1 MTNNTKTPDNFN
13 YFEICK
19 NCVDEDCCAD
29 PWFTFCA
36 KNEIEKIKDKIKDF
50 PKKFQYFLEE
60 NMRLYKNE
68 EIRYCGIRKI
78 RGKCIFM
85 KDHHIC
91 LIHDV
96 KPLHCRCFPLL
107 WSYEETEDKLII
119 YMDECP
125 LSPILSKDKKWIENM
140 KKIIVQ
146 EVQQMS
152 KVDRFAFSALE
163 SAITLQMIDIIDLS
177 SK

>member
-1 MTNNTKTPDNFN
+1 MINNSELQDNFN

-19 NCVDEDCCAD
+19 KCTDEDCCAD
-29 PWFTFCA
+29 PYFTFCA
-36 KNEIEKIKDKIKDF
+36 KNEIDKIREKIKNF
-50 PKKFQYFLEE
+50 PKNFRYFLDE

-68 EIRYCGIRKI
+68 KLQYYGIKKI
-78 RGKCIFM
+78 RGKCIFL

-96 KPLHCRCFPLL
+96 KPLHCWCWPLI
-107 WSYEETEDKLII
+107 WSYLETEDKLII
-119 YMDECP
+119 YMDQCP
-125 LSPILSKDKKWIENM
+125 LTSILLKNKQWIENM
-140 KKIIVQ
+140 KKIIIQ

-152 KVDRFAFSALE
+152 KFDRFAFSALE
-163 SAITLQMIDIIDLS
+163 GDDTLEMLDIIDLS